1 MNRFWTQINRKINR
15 DRWNKR
21 VMVEYDIIQDEAK
34 RKDTQTELGIKQED
48 RKTNTWVEYDIILA
62 RNAQMPE
69 KTEIKSKK

>member
-1 MNRFWTQINRKINR
+1 
-15 DRWNKR
+15 
-21 VMVEYDIIQDEAK
+21 MVEYDIIQDEAK